1 MQSFHL
7 NKDFSG
13 LSVAIDFSFHCQIN
27 IPNTDK
33 NIIVKVWKGGRNM
46 GLVLEIANISQFKWY
61 YIKRTKLVIQRY
73 LVKISTDHF

>member
-1 MQSFHL
+1 
-7 NKDFSG
+7 
-13 LSVAIDFSFHCQIN
+13 
-27 IPNTDK
+27 
-33 NIIVKVWKGGRNM
+33 M